1 MIISSCNTSI
11 GLVHLA
17 AGSAVAMPSA
27 LATVSD
33 TTTVNLSAQATP
45 EEQTTQF
52 AWSTVKVIQ
61 ETSDSPKALLFK
73 GESFQPF
80 PDPDQR
86 EAHQLTLT
94 DIAEEVDADHDY
106 TTYDAS
112 QEGNGP
118 NGETNYKY
126 TYHPP
131 PA

>member
-1 MIISSCNTSI
+1 M
-11 GLVHLA
+11 
-17 AGSAVAMPSA
+17 
-27 LATVSD
+27 
-33 TTTVNLSAQATP
+33 
-45 EEQTTQF
+45 
-52 AWSTVKVIQ
+52 TVKVIQ

-126 TYHPP
+126 TYPPP
-131 PA
+131 PAQSYNYSTEVIPEEELPARIKGWWED